1 MGLSITSKDYKDVRV
16 ATHTDMPSGVV
27 TCKTFTIKQNRTNVI
42 DRITIMCFKHDL
54 KCTNVSSVAGET
66 MIACSIKCFDNIRDF
81 IYYIQNKAIK
91 TKYSFKIR
99 GEFALAKIG
108 DKEYIY
114 RIKSKNLKS

>member
-16 ATHTDMPSGVV
+16 ITHTDMPSGVV
-27 TCKTFTIKQNRTNVI
+27 TCKTFTIKQNSTNVI

-54 KCTNVSSVAGET
+54 KCTNVSSIVGET
-66 MIACSIKCFDNIRDF
+66 MIACSIKCFDCINNF
-81 IYYIQNKAIK
+81 IDYVKNKAIK
-91 TKYSFKIR
+91 TRYSFVIK
-99 GEFALAKIG
+99 GDFALAKIG